1 MAKKLRPSEARV
13 RDRAGRSELTPSSG
27 HAFGSDLRCACG
39 ASWFAHRGRD
49 EPCPL
54 RACDRKGG
62 RPTGPS

>member
-1 MAKKLRPSEARV
+1 MVKKLRGDEARA
-13 RDRAGRSELTPSSG
+13 REQLGRSELTPSSG
-27 HAFGSDLRCACG
+27 HAFGSDLRCPCG

-62 RPTGPS
+62 RHTSAS

>member
-1 MAKKLRPSEARV
+1 MGKKLRHSEARERV
-13 RDRAGRSELTPSSG
+13 GRDLTPSSG

-39 ASWFAHRGRD
+39 ASWFTHRGRD

-62 RPTGPS
+62 RHTGGS